1 VDVVNTQNLQV
12 VKRITVGRNPHNVYL
27 LPDEKHMLATSMGD
41 NRLTVI
47 NTDTQE
53 PEFEIPLPGVPRPV
67 AMDRGA
73 KHLFVQLSNLHGF
86 VVVDFA
92 ARKVTRKI
100 LLPEAPPDAKPLIP
114 ETFSH
119 GIAVAPDEKTL
130 WVNSLLNNAVYVFSL
145 PDIRLVSTI
154 PVGRGPDWLT
164 ILPDG
169 SRCYVSNAGSNTV
182 SVIDVATRRELKQ
195 IAVGKIPKRIISE
208 KLPSSL

>member
-1 VDVVNTQNLQV
+1 
-12 VKRITVGRNPHNVYL
+12 
-27 LPDEKHMLATSMGD
+27 MGD

-100 LLPEAPPDAKPLIP
+100 LLPRSAAGCKAFNTRNFFTRYRCRPGREDAMG
-114 ETFSH
+114 E
-119 GIAVAPDEKTL
+119 
-130 WVNSLLNNAVYVFSL
+130 
-145 PDIRLVSTI
+145 
-154 PVGRGPDWLT
+154 
-164 ILPDG
+164 
-169 SRCYVSNAGSNTV
+169 
-182 SVIDVATRRELKQ
+182 
-195 IAVGKIPKRIISE
+195 
-208 KLPSSL
+208 